1 MFIVFTLLIFL
12 YYFPC
17 VLFYFNELLI
27 CSACATTI
35 QAGWRIQT
43 SDRRDGRASAHA
55 THRIPPSGAR
65 FDQASRLGSTGGG
78 HMDPRVLLPP
88 TDMPSALLVPRR
100 SIASSRTGRRVHSA
114 RIRTNEIIDG
124 PTRVVATI
132 YSTRPDSNSP
142 RRLAAAVPASLP
154 SALLLCLARRAGHLR
169 PSPPLD
175 GRPRAPG
182 PCSALPLGESTLVI
196 NGDSNGCTCSSIS

>member
-43 SDRRDGRASAHA
+43 SDQRDGQVHM
-55 THRIPPSGAR
+55 PPTAFLGAR

-78 HMDPRVLLPP
+78 HMDALECYYHLPICRLLCSCRAGASLLLGPDAVFTVHGSERMKSLTGPHGSSQQLTPPDRTPTHLAASPPQCLLPC
-88 TDMPSALLVPRR
+88 
-100 SIASSRTGRRVHSA
+100 
-114 RIRTNEIIDG
+114 
-124 PTRVVATI
+124 
-132 YSTRPDSNSP
+132 
-142 RRLAAAVPASLP
+142 
-154 SALLLCLARRAGHLR
+154 LLLCSCA
-169 PSPPLD
+169 
-175 GRPRAPG
+175 
-182 PCSALPLGESTLVI
+182 
-196 NGDSNGCTCSSIS
+196 